1 MARLS
6 GFFMI
11 VGLLAACHHGDPPAS
26 TTPRLRPVVV
36 PVPPAVPIASAKPVA
51 PPVKYMSECPGKLVG
66 IAGSGDV
73 LAVKEFIQQNK
84 CSGDAFDGLS
94 HAAPLMLAAERGHL
108 EVVQALIAAGADVD
122 TGLSGGGG
130 TAMVG
135 ITALWYAIK
144 ADHPDIV
151 AELLRAGADPNHSPN
166 HGLPLLVLAAM
177 KETPACAKLLVE
189 AGVSK
194 TDTTGE
200 GETAMTFSGGPSAE
214 VFTYFESIGMASDG
228 LPAAVKDSLRW
239 EASHAPKPDAPVEE
253 RARFHAE
260 VARTTKSRTA
270 RAFAIKHLKEDP
282 PEIAAPTLVAIA
294 LGPAIDAYDRGPEA
308 AIVALNAMPWTRDAD
323 KALPRLLAMM
333 ANDKRQQVRLQLIT
347 LLGSHAPVS
356 PKLVDALIGRLERGE
371 DRANAARALGDVI
384 RRAGNDG
391 ISLSMRARRA
401 LERAAK
407 GPVGANCKGA
417 DACARVRTR
426 QAAREALAALGTP

>member
-1 MARLS
+1 MARVS
-6 GFFMI
+6 DFFMI
-11 VGLLAACHHGDPPAS
+11 VGLLAGCHHGDPPAS

-36 PVPPAVPIASAKPVA
+36 AVSPTVPIAGAKPAA
-51 PPVKYMSECPGKLVG
+51 PPVKYMHECPGKLVG

-73 LAVKEFIQQNK
+73 PAVKEFIQQNK

-94 HAAPLMLAAERGHL
+94 HTALMLAAEQGHL
-108 EVVQALIAAGADVD
+108 EVVRALIAAGADVD

-135 ITALWYAIK
+135 ITALWYAVK
-144 ADHPDIV
+144 SDRPDVV

-166 HGLPLLVLAAM
+166 QGLPLLVLAAM
-177 KETPACAKLLVE
+177 RETPACAKLLVE

-194 TDTTGE
+194 TDTAPK
-200 GETAMTFSGGPSAE
+200 GETAMTFGGGPSAE

-239 EASHAPKPDAPVEE
+239 EASHAPKPDAPVAE

-270 RAFAIKHLKEDP
+270 RAFAIKHLKDDP

-294 LGPAIDAYDRGPEA
+294 LGPAIDAYDWGPHD
-308 AIVALNAMPWTRDAD
+308 AILALNAMPWTHDAD
-323 KALPRLLAMM
+323 KALPKLLAMM
-333 ANDKRQQVRLQLIT
+333 ANDKRQQVRLQLLT

-356 PKLVDALIGRLERGE
+356 TKLVDALIGRLERGE

-391 ISLSMRARRA
+391 ISLSNRARRA

-407 GPVGANCKGA
+407 GPVGADCKGA
-417 DACARVRTR
+417 DACARVMTT
-426 QAAREALAALGTP
+426 QAAREVLAALGTP